1 MKNNTFALLR
11 YLFVLCT
18 VALIPSLA
26 QAQIGKIWYT
36 DAYLYVNIPG
46 NGVVVLNNLDP
57 QNPQKIGYIDI
68 AGNIDLA
75 VRGNYLYANSHQ
87 DLLVIDVSDVEKPK
101 EIHRISNV
109 FSHHNIGF
117 GNMPSIVWNPGNSS
131 IGAMLRRPQVR
142 ANLSSN
148 TFGTGTNNPLISSF
162 GATSSAPAPS
172 SVSKG
177 GSMACFTLQ
186 GDYMYAIDASS
197 LIVFDLSDPTKP
209 TQKGDKINVGNDIET
224 LFAYGERLYIGAQ
237 TGMSIYSIINPAAPR
252 AEGRYRHTR
261 SCDPVVVDGNYAYVT
276 LRSGTDCGG
285 AVNQL
290 DVIDVSNPK
299 NPRKVKSY
307 NMTEPYGLGIDA
319 GTLFVCDGRSG
330 LKVYD
335 ATNPLN
341 LQITAHFRD
350 IQTYDV
356 IPVSHRKLL
365 IMAGENKI
373 RQYSYQNQ
381 QQPQLL
387 STFVIE

>member
-1 MKNNTFALLR
+1 MKNNTLTHLR
-11 YLFVLCT
+11 YLLVLCVIT
-18 VALIPSLA
+18 LIPSFSY
-26 QAQIGKIWYT
+26 AQIGKIWYT

-46 NGVVVLNNLDP
+46 NGVVILNNLDP

-87 DLLVIDVSDVEKPK
+87 DLLVIDVSEVEKPK
-101 EIHRISNV
+101 EVHRIPNV

-117 GNMPSIVWNPGNSS
+117 GNMPSIVWNPGNSP
-131 IGAMLRRPQVR
+131 IGEMLRRPQVR
-142 ANLSSN
+142 ANLNSN

-162 GATSSAPAPS
+162 GASSAAPA

-186 GDYMYAIDASS
+186 GNYMYAIDANS
-197 LIVFDLSDPTKP
+197 LLVFDLSDPAKP
-209 TQKGDKINVGNDIET
+209 IQQGNKINVGNDIET

-237 TGMSIYSIINPAAPR
+237 TGMSIFSIADPTTPR

-261 SCDPVVVDGNYAYVT
+261 SCDPVVVEGNYAYVT
-276 LRSGTDCGG
+276 LRSGTECGG
-285 AVNQL
+285 SINQL
-290 DVIDVSNPK
+290 DVIDVSNPR
-299 NPRKVKSY
+299 NPKRVKSY

-335 ATNPLN
+335 AANPLN
-341 LQITAHFRD
+341 LQVTAHFRD

-365 IMAGENKI
+365 IMAGEDKI
-373 RQYSYQNQ
+373 RQYSYENK

-387 STFVIE
+387 STFVVE